1 MSKSIDKRILRAIA
15 EVRQAMGDEGEL
27 FVFYE
32 RLLRM
37 TQAKKATPSLKK
49 ALTSHILLQSIQA
62 SPSRSTNEPYLSANA
77 LNLNSA
83 EFYPWLLSIGEL
95 FETRDQ
101 GALDEAEAIA
111 EEKCVELAHLW
122 FEEGSASLGPTVDA
136 LLANALAP
144 YLERASEQLAPHLP
158 LKQWS
163 QPYCPICGGF
173 PDIGLWDEAKGT
185 QKLLCERCRTEWTIA
200 QEGCVFCGEDDPEVY
215 GFYNTEDDLYRVMV
229 CDSCGYY
236 LKMINHQQAKRSQFK
251 PLLAAERFL
260 TPGLDLLA
268 VQEGYTR
275 PTQIVAFLGQIE

>member
-1 MSKSIDKRILRAIA
+1 MSKSIDKQILRAIA
-15 EVRQAMGDEGEL
+15 EVRHAMGDEGQL
-27 FVFYE
+27 FEFYE
-32 RLLRM
+32 RLLRA
-37 TQAKKATPSLKK
+37 TQAKKGTPPLRKSLS
-49 ALTSHILLQSIQA
+49 LNTLLQSIQRT
-62 SPSRSTNEPYLSANA
+62 PSRAANEPYLSPAA
-77 LNLNSA
+77 LELTSA

-101 GALDEAEAIA
+101 GALDEAEAIE
-111 EEKCVELAHLW
+111 EEKCVELAHVW

-144 YLERASEQLAPHLP
+144 YLQRASEQLASHLP
-158 LKQWS
+158 LKQWT

-185 QKLLCERCRTEWTIA
+185 QKLLCERCRTEWTIEE
-200 QEGCVFCGEDDPEVY
+200 EGCLFCGEDDPEVY
-215 GFYNTEDDLYRVMV
+215 GFYNSEDDLYRVMV

-236 LKMINHQQAKRSQFK
+236 LKMINHQQAKRSKFK

-275 PTQIVAFLGQIE
+275 PIQIVAFLGQIE